1 MRYRHYAVSSRFTCS
16 AENGLPV
23 PVVYP
28 CSASLTEMPRR
39 DSFSFRFPCARPL
52 AAFTSSGCAE
62 QTDTKER
69 IGISIRMDGDTHDE
83 LRRISY
89 ETRTSIQK
97 LVMQGIKGVISKHP
111 AK

>member
-1 MRYRHYAVSSRFTCS
+1 MAKKPGLTARGDAVQAALKAGT
-16 AENGLPV
+16 G
-23 PVVYP
+23 
-28 CSASLTEMPRR
+28 
-39 DSFSFRFPCARPL
+39 DSP
-52 AAFTSSGCAE
+52 AE
-62 QTDTKER
+62 QTDNKER

-111 AK
+111 VK

>member
-1 MRYRHYAVSSRFTCS
+1 MAKKSGLSARGDAVQ
-16 AENGLPV
+16 AALKA
-23 PVVYP
+23 
-28 CSASLTEMPRR
+28 SAS
-39 DSFSFRFPCARPL
+39 DRP
-52 AAFTSSGCAE
+52 AE

-97 LVMQGIKGVISKHP
+97 LVMEGIKGVISKHQ

>member
-1 MRYRHYAVSSRFTCS
+1 MAKKPGLIARIDAVQAALKAGT
-16 AENGLPV
+16 
-23 PVVYP
+23 Y
-28 CSASLTEMPRR
+28 
-39 DSFSFRFPCARPL
+39 DSP
-52 AAFTSSGCAE
+52 AE
-62 QTDTKER
+62 QTDIKER